1 MPRRP
6 DHDANAQPD
15 LATLAAY
22 DAGAATYAE
31 NRRPL
36 DPERARRLAAA
47 TSADRCLDLGCGP
60 GLWFTHLG
68 RPLVGADASAPML
81 DRARTVDSTVPLVQT
96 LLEALPFARGAFAG
110 VWANKCLQHV
120 AAADLPLVL
129 ADLHRI
135 IEVDGRLDVEVFA
148 GSGTFRSDDDLP
160 GRRFCLWDPDELADV
175 LSGAGFGVD
184 DLDVVDDGD
193 LGRIQVSGTRL
204 RTLPD
209 TVGSGMRMLVCG
221 LNPSLTAADVGV
233 GFAGSS
239 NRFWKAL
246 HLAGLTTVD
255 RDARAL
261 LVRDGIGMTDLVKR
275 ATRAAKELRVAEYRA
290 GLERLVRVVD
300 RTRPTAVCLV
310 GLTGWRAAVDARATA
325 GWQADSPL
333 AAPTYVMPSTS
344 GLNAHQSLDDLA
356 THLGRAAMAH

>member
-1 MPRRP
+1 MNPVEP
-6 DHDANAQPD
+6 DPV
-15 LATLAAY
+15 TLAAY
-22 DAGAATYAE
+22 DRGAATYAT

-36 DPERARRLAAA
+36 EPERARRFA
-47 TSADRCLDLGCGP
+47 TALGDRSRLDLGCGP
-60 GLWFTHLG
+60 GLWFEHLG
-68 RPLVGADASAPML
+68 RPVVGADASEPML
-81 DRARTVDSTVPLVQT
+81 RRAHAADADVPLVQA
-96 LLEALPFARGAFAG
+96 LLEGLPFARGAFAG

-120 AAADLPLVL
+120 DAPDLPLVL

-135 IEVDGRLDVEVFA
+135 LRVDGRLDLAMFT

-160 GRRFCLWDPDELADV
+160 GRRFTLWDPDEFCDV
-175 LSGAGFGVD
+175 VTGAGFRIDERVTVSARD
-184 DLDVVDDGD
+184 DRD
-193 LGRIQVSGTRL
+193 LGRVQVSATRL

-209 TVGSGMRMLVCG
+209 TVGQGLRLLVCG
-221 LNPSLTAADVGV
+221 LNPSLVAADAGV
-233 GFAGSS
+233 GFAGPT

-246 HLAGLTTVD
+246 HRAGLSTVD

-275 ATRAAKELRVAEYRA
+275 ATRAAKEVRPEEYRT
-290 GLERLVRVVD
+290 GLRRLTRLVA
-300 RTRPTAVCLV
+300 RTRPAAVCLV
-310 GLTGWRAAVDARATA
+310 GLAGWRTAVDARATA

-356 THLGRAAMAH
+356 DHLARAANLP